1 MPRAS
6 EAAQRR
12 LDLVELLRAGSR
24 PDRKPPVHQRKRLE
38 PAIIGVP
45 RVGERL
51 LRQRPAPPLRQPP
64 GHLELTCDQERLGDA
79 GRLPGL
85 A

>member
-1 MPRAS
+1 MSS

-12 LDLVELLRAGSR
+12 LDLMELVRAGSR
-24 PDRKPPVHQRKRLE
+24 PDRKPPVHQRQRLE
-38 PAIIGVP
+38 PAITGGP

-51 LRQRPAPPLRQPP
+51 LRQRPAAPLRQPP
-64 GHLELTCDQERLGDA
+64 GHLELTCDQERLRDTGW
-79 GRLPGL
+79 LSGL